1 MLVEGYG
8 CDFIKDRGLFAK
20 WWQQTWVDW
29 YAVGLT
35 PGAGVSG
42 PSDQDRTAGA
52 AVDQVVDLVHGSMVD
67 RSKGYAAI

>member
-1 MLVEGYG
+1 MLAEGYG

-20 WWQQTWVDW
+20 WRRQHSVDW
-29 YAVGLT
+29 YAAGLT

-52 AVDQVVDLVHGSMVD
+52 AMD
-67 RSKGYAAI
+67 